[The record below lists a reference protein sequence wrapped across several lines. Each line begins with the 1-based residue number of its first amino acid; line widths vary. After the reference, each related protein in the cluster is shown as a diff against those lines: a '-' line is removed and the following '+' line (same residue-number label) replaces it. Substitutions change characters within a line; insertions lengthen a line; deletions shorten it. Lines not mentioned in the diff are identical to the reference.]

1 MKASQ
6 TVRAVSMLTCCFPK
20 KACYSLIGFFII
32 QHSSESVKPFDRIVD
47 DFAELWYTGDIITP
61 KRSIQPC

>member
-6 TVRAVSMLTCCFPK
+6 TVRAVSMLTYCFPK

-32 QHSSESVKPFDRIVD
+32 QHSSESVKPFCRIVD
-47 DFAELWYTGDIITP
+47 DFAETWYTGDIITP
-61 KRSIQPC
+61 KRRIQPC